1 MPHQRKKGKQNV
13 GRLLY
18 HVVIFRGRGGKGEKR
33 KKKTIKIKT
42 ISESQTRSPNSSLF
56 ENAAKE
62 RG

>member
-18 HVVIFRGRGGKGEKR
+18 HVIFREKERKGR
-33 KKKTIKIKT
+33 KKKKIKIKT
-42 ISESQTRSPNSSLF
+42 ISASQTRSSNPSLF